1 MKTKDKTTT
10 IAAGKVVL
18 MQFKDQE
25 GKENKVLA
33 LLLSPIVA
41 EDGTFVGSVRTAFAT
56 DIATGKY
63 TDIHPAKEAN
73 WSLSEVEDRNLIA
86 WFYEQVIR
94 RQYGQTNN

>member
-10 IAAGKVVL
+10 IAAGKVIL
-18 MQFKDQE
+18 IQFKDQE

-41 EDGTFVGSVRTAFAT
+41 EDGIFKGSVRTAFAT
-56 DIATGKY
+56 DIDTGNYAATY
-63 TDIHPAKEAN
+63 PAKEAN
-73 WSLSEVEDRNLIA
+73 WNLSEVEDINLIA

-94 RQYGQTNN
+94 RQYGQTNS